1 MEPFII
7 KFGILLMILS
17 LCAMKVEGKKDEV
30 LYCSACR
37 AVVEELNYSIK
48 QVDPKK
54 TIQVGN
60 FRFAPDGSQK
70 HSKVPFARSE
80 THLTELMEEV
90 CNHMNNYSLYVDPE
104 TKEKLYKRF
113 APRDGDPDKSML
125 GNLQHFQCG
134 DGPDTSKSL
143 KFACESIVEEYED
156 DIISLYAH
164 EAGHVVGKL
173 CRDISGTVSD
183 AVVVLSL
190 SSVLFP

>member
-1 MEPFII
+1 MESFIM
-7 KFGILLMILS
+7 KCGILLMV
-17 LCAMKVEGKKDEV
+17 LCLCSKKVEGKKDEV

-37 AVVEELNYSIK
+37 AIVEELNYSIK

-60 FRFAPDGSQK
+60 FRIAPDGSQK

-90 CNHMNNYSLYVDPE
+90 CNHMNDYSLYVDPE

-125 GNLQHFQCG
+125 GNLQHFQFG
-134 DGPDTSKSL
+134 DGPDSSKSL

-156 DIISLYAH
+156 DIISLYAQ
-164 EAGHVVGKL
+164 EADHVVDKL
-173 CRDISGTVSD
+173 CRDISD
-183 AVVVLSL
+183 LCKDSL
-190 SSVLFP
+190 AFHTEL